1 MIEQYNITPEMVR
14 QFLKRIK
21 EQISISNEL
30 GKDHLDEEN
39 SFEPKL

>member
-14 QFLKRIK
+14 QFFKKIK
-21 EQISISNEL
+21 EQIRISNEL
-30 GKDHLDEEN
+30 GKDHLHEEN